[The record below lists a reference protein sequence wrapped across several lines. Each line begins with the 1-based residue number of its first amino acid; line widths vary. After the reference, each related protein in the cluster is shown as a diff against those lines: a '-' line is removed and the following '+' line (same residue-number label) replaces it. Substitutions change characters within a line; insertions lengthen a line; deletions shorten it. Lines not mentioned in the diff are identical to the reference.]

1 MISLWQRIGNRDLLS
16 RSALAMALKV
26 LSSVCM
32 LGFNLLVV
40 HHYQPGIAGEFFL
53 CVTLV
58 LITSQV
64 ARFGMDN
71 VLVRRVSV
79 LVSQQDHASLSRLCS
94 SALLATL
101 LAGLGLAALL
111 HWSAGPLSATLFSNP
126 GMAPMVAIMALATPF
141 YALCLLTSYIN
152 QGLGRVPLHIISLNL
167 GQVSIASLLL
177 VVAVQAAGM
186 APSATL
192 LGTCYVGGC
201 ALMMLYTLVA
211 TGRRVALRPASA
223 RANEALPLI
232 RESAPLYMVALT
244 QLVMVWSSQLLL
256 GVWAEPADVAVYTI
270 AQRVAMVTSFV
281 LVAVNSVVA
290 PRFAVLYHDG
300 KLAELE
306 ALSRLSV
313 RMMLAM
319 ATPLLL
325 LMLLFPQWIL
335 AIFGTTYSA
344 GAAVLIVLAL
354 GQFVNVVT
362 GPVGYLLQ
370 MSGHYREVRNN
381 TLIAAVTALALNA
394 LLTPRHGAMG
404 AAIAAAVA
412 LSVVNLLGLWQV
424 RKNLGF
430 RLAPG
435 MA

>member
-1 MISLWQRIGNRDLLS
+1 
-16 RSALAMALKV
+16 MALKV
-26 LSSVCM
+26 LSSACM

-40 HHYQPGIAGEFFL
+40 HYYQPDIAGEFFL
-53 CVTLV
+53 CITLV
-58 LITSQV
+58 LVTSQV

-79 LVSQQDHASLSRLCS
+79 LVSQRDQARQTSLCS
-94 SALLATL
+94 SALLVSLGT
-101 LAGLGLAALL
+101 GLGLAGLL
-111 HWSAGPLSATLFSNP
+111 HWSAVPLSVTLFSNP
-126 GMAPMVAIMALATPF
+126 GMAPMIAIMALATPF

-152 QGLGRVPLHIISLNL
+152 QGLGRIPLHLVSLNL
-167 GQVSIASLLL
+167 GQVSMASVLL
-177 VVAVQAAGM
+177 VVAVEGAGM
-186 APSATL
+186 EASGTL
-192 LGTCYVGGC
+192 LGSCYVGGC
-201 ALMMLYTLVA
+201 VLMMLYALLA

-223 RANEALPLI
+223 SLDEALALV
-232 RESAPLYMVALT
+232 RESAPLYVVALT

-270 AQRVAMVTSFV
+270 AQRVSMVTSFV
-281 LVAVNSVVA
+281 LVAVNSVIA

-306 ALSRLSV
+306 ALSRLAV

-325 LMLLFPQWIL
+325 VMLVLPQWIL
-335 AIFGTTYSA
+335 AIFGSGYSA
-344 GAAVLIVLAL
+344 GAPVLMVLAL

-381 TLIAAVTALALNA
+381 TLIAAVTAVALNA
-394 LLTPRHGAMG
+394 LLTPRYGAIG
-404 AAIAAAVA
+404 AAAAAAVA
-412 LSVVNLLGLWQV
+412 LSLVNFLGLWQV
-424 RKNLGF
+424 RKKLGF
-430 RLAPG
+430 RLAGG